1 MINQG
6 RYEPFPAAPS
16 GNPYARDAMMAGPSN
31 DNSFEMLLAALAP
44 QRQIELAPRLPADIL
59 YKYYLSWEQNKRSEI
74 HNAFIASRYYHNK
87 QWTDEEIAQLKLRQQ
102 PVTTKNRIK
111 RKVDFLVGVEQ
122 RLRRDPKAYPRHP
135 GAEESAPRAT
145 ACLRF
150 VEDDNKWSSLSSECS
165 SDALIRGIGVQWAGI
180 KIIKGRAEVRK
191 HQVPS
196 DRFFYDPRSTKPD
209 FSDARYLGEHQW
221 LDIDE
226 AVELLP
232 FAEEMIE
239 SLASCGKSGDMSLLP
254 QEFAKEHNWIDWVD
268 STKRRIRLISI
279 WYRHKG
285 RWMFDFIVGSV
296 SLCPEGYDCLSPY
309 WHEDDEPSEAEQGGG
324 QRDHCYRAWSP
335 YVDESGER
343 YGVVRDMI
351 SVQDEINKRSSKS
364 LHLLTQHQTMGE
376 KGAIDDIDRMKL
388 EKAKPGGHIEFNP
401 GLNFEFVDTSR
412 EVQGNLELLQ
422 EAKAEIE
429 NLGPN
434 PGLLGRGVEQQSGRA
449 ILAQQNSGMTELS
462 PVFERQREWKL
473 SCYRKDWVLLRQFWT
488 SERYVRI
495 TSDPQALQF
504 LHVNRFVQDEATGA
518 IRMENA
524 ITEMD
529 VDIIL
534 DEGPDTITMREEL
547 IEAISDRPDIPT
559 EFIIELSNLP
569 EKDMLLRK
577 MQEYKAPPPQLVAM
591 QERMAKLEEWK
602 AASEVDKNVA
612 AANQANAATMKTLA
626 EVGANTATMG
636 LEFPVHYREPNF
648 VDQNRMANAASAQMQ
663 AGASEGQGNGQPS
676 PSPQGSAPAPFPDTG
691 QPGVQNPMLMQEP
704 PGPGE
709 AGSLPM
715 GPGVG

>member
-1 MINQG
+1 MIDQG
-6 RYEPFPAAPS
+6 YVPFQTIESGSPWAAQAMQQPSAEASYEMMAALVMQQQMTAAP
-16 GNPYARDAMMAGPSN
+16 
-31 DNSFEMLLAALAP
+31 LT
-44 QRQIELAPRLPADIL
+44 PRLSPDVL
-59 YKYYLSWEQNKRSEI
+59 WRYYQAWETNKRSEI
-74 HNAFIASRYYHNK
+74 HNAFIAARYYHNK
-87 QWTDEEIAQLKLRQQ
+87 QWTDEEIKQLKLRNQ

-135 GAEESAPRAT
+135 GAEEAAPRAT

-150 VEDDNKWSSLSSECS
+150 VQDDNKWPSLASECS
-165 SDALIRGIGVQWAGI
+165 SDALIRGAGVLWSGV
-180 KIIKGRAEVRK
+180 KVIKGRPEVRK

-209 FSDARYLGEHQW
+209 FSDARYVGEHQW

-239 SLASCGKSGDMSLLP
+239 SLAACGKSGDMSLLP

-268 STKRRIRLISI
+268 STKRRIRLVSI

-296 SLCPEGYDCLSPY
+296 SLCPQEMDCLSPY
-309 WHEDDEPSEAEQGGG
+309 WHEDDDEQEAQQGGG
-324 QRDHCYRAWSP
+324 QRDHPYRAWSP

-351 SVQDEINKRSSKS
+351 SIQDEINKRSSKS
-364 LHLLTQHQTMGE
+364 LHLLTMNQTIGE
-376 KGAIDDIDRMKL
+376 KGAVDDVAKMKI
-388 EKAKPGGHIEFNP
+388 EKAKSDGHIERNP
-401 GLNFEFVDTSR
+401 GMELEFVDNSR

-473 SCYRKDWVLLRQFWT
+473 SCYRKDWVLMRQFW
-488 SERYVRI
+488 SGERYVRI
-495 TSDPQALQF
+495 TSDPQALEF
-504 LHVNRFVQDEATGA
+504 LVVNRVTMDEATGA
-518 IRMENA
+518 IAMENA
-524 ITEMD
+524 VAEMD

-577 MQEYKAPPPQLVAM
+577 MQEYKAPPPEMIAM
-591 QERMAKLEEWK
+591 QQRMAKLEEWLK
-602 AASEVDKNVA
+602 ASEIDKNVA
-612 AANQANAATMKTLA
+612 AADKSRADTMGALA
-626 EVGANTATMG
+626 PIGANTATMA
-636 LEFPVHYREPNF
+636 LEFPIHYREPNF
-648 VDQNRMANAASAQMQ
+648 IDQNRAANAAAAQMSQ
-663 AGASEGQGNGQPS
+663 MQQSQGEGEQGQGPS
-676 PSPQGSAPAPFPDTG
+676 PSAQPQNIQEFGQPNQQNPMTAQEPPRPG
-691 QPGVQNPMLMQEP
+691 QPG
-704 PGPGE
+704 
-709 AGSLPM
+709 ALPL

>member
-1 MINQG
+1 MAA
-6 RYEPFPAAPS
+6 YEPFPVMDSGSPWAAQAMQQPS
-16 GNPYARDAMMAGPSN
+16 AEASYEMMAALVSAQQAMMA
-31 DNSFEMLLAALAP
+31 AP
-44 QRQIELAPRLPADIL
+44 LSPRLPADKL
-59 YKYYLSWEQNKRSEI
+59 WKFYQAWETNKKSEI
-74 HNAFIASRYYHNK
+74 HNAFIAARYYHNK
-87 QWTDEEIAQLKLRQQ
+87 QWTDEEIKQLQLRKQ

-145 ACLRF
+145 ACLRY
-150 VEDDNKWSSLSSECS
+150 VQDDNKWPSLSSECS
-165 SDALIRGIGVQWAGI
+165 NDALVRGAGILWAGV
-180 KIIKGRAEVRK
+180 KVIKGRPEVRK

-232 FAEEMIE
+232 FAEQMIE
-239 SLASCGKSGDMSLLP
+239 ALASCGKSGDMSLLP

-268 STKRRIRLISI
+268 STKRRVRLISI

-285 RWMFDFIVGSV
+285 KWMFDYVVGSV
-296 SLCPEGYDCLSPY
+296 SLCPQEMDCLSPY
-309 WHEDDEPSEAEQGGG
+309 WHEDDDEQEAAQGGG
-324 QRDHCYRAWSP
+324 QRDHPYRAWSP

-351 SVQDEINKRSSKS
+351 SIQDEINKRSSKS

-376 KGAIDDIDRMKL
+376 KGAIDDVTKMKI
-388 EKAKPGGHIEFNP
+388 EKSKPDGHIEVNP
-401 GLNFEFVDTSR
+401 GMNFEFIDTSR

-434 PGLLGRGVEQQSGRA
+434 PGLLGRGVEKQSGRA

-473 SCYRKDWVLLRQFWT
+473 ACYRKDWVLMRQFWDG
-488 SERYVRI
+488 ERYVRI
-495 TSDPQALQF
+495 TSDPQALEF
-504 LHVNRFVQDEATGA
+504 LAVNRVVQDEVTGA
-518 IRMENA
+518 ITMENA
-524 ITEMD
+524 IAEMD

-547 IEAISDRPDIPT
+547 IEAISDRPDIPS

-569 EKDMLLRK
+569 DKDMLLRK
-577 MQEYKAPPPQLVAM
+577 MAEAKAPPPQLIAL
-591 QERMAKLEEWK
+591 QEKMAKLEEWVK
-602 AASEVDKNVA
+602 ASEIDKNNAQTDKLRAETMA
-612 AANQANAATMKTLA
+612 ALA
-626 EVGANTATMG
+626 PIGANTATMAM
-636 LEFPVHYREPNF
+636 EFPVHYREPSF
-648 VDQNRMANAASAQMQ
+648 IDQNRMANAASAQMNQ
-663 AGASEGQGNGQPS
+663 MQQGQGEGGQGQGPS
-676 PSPQGSAPAPFPDTG
+676 PSAQPQNTQEFGQPMPQNPMMSQEPPRPG
-691 QPGVQNPMLMQEP
+691 QPG
-704 PGPGE
+704 
-709 AGSLPM
+709 ALPL
-715 GPGVG
+715 GPGVE